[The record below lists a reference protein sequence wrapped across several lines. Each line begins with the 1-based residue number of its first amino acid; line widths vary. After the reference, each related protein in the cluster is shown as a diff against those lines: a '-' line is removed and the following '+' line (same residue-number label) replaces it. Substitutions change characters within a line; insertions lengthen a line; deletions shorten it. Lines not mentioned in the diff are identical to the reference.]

1 MEVQSG
7 RGSCRASILA
17 VQGVLNAPDGA
28 EKHFERAFR
37 HRSYRNVRA
46 KRELLPFIEIAAPS
60 QPGRGIQPPAP
71 CLKNLLLREH
81 AMIRTAFA
89 SVHLE

>member
-1 MEVQSG
+1 MEAQSG

-17 VQGVLNAPDGA
+17 VQGVLNAPAGA

-46 KRELLPFIEIAAPS
+46 KRELLACL
-60 QPGRGIQPPAP
+60 PG
-71 CLKNLLLREH
+71 H
-81 AMIRTAFA
+81 AQSRSARW
-89 SVHLE
+89 VPGNEEDGDVC

>member
-1 MEVQSG
+1 MEAQSG

-17 VQGVLNAPDGA
+17 VQGVLNAPAGA

-46 KRELLPFIEIAAPS
+46 KRELL
-60 QPGRGIQPPAP
+60 
-71 CLKNLLLREH
+71 LKHQAVIGETLEH
-81 AMIRTAFA
+81 RR
-89 SVHLE
+89 